1 MPGPGPAPA
10 DAMLLTRTYLEMTDR
25 RAFRPEWTHTP
36 GVVVDRISRCPAY
49 LFRSLYAEIGRQYGW
64 LDRLNWTDDEIQSHL
79 VNPAVSIW
87 VMRVQDAP
95 AGYFE
100 LRTEPDGSTELA
112 YFGLLPE
119 FIGQGLG
126 KHLLSV
132 AVEQAFERGARRLW
146 LHTCTLDNP
155 AALPNYLKRG
165 FVPFRTEI
173 VRAR

>member
-1 MPGPGPAPA
+1 
-10 DAMLLTRTYLEMTDR
+10 MLVTRTYLEIADR
-25 RAFRPEWTHTP
+25 NAFRPARTDLP
-36 GVVVDRISRCPAY
+36 GVVVDRVRRCPAS
-49 LFRSLYAEIGRQYGW
+49 LFRSLYKEVRRQYGW
-64 LDRLNWTDDEIQSHL
+64 LDRLNWSDDEIRRH
-79 VNPAVSIW
+79 VANPALSIW
-87 VMRVQDAP
+87 VMRVQNAS

-132 AVEQAFERGARRLW
+132 AVEQAFGLGARRVW

-155 AALPNYLKRG
+155 AALPIYLKRG
-165 FVPFRTEI
+165 FVPFRTETI
-173 VRAR
+173 GV